1 MPMKISCIPR
11 LFSISHSNY
20 NKNKRSSQCDCWRK
34 SKHSKCRYTCEKRR
48 GLTGIYL
55 QSSKQILCG
64 PTPEKQGVPA
74 DHRNALFSFLGKSQA
89 LIHIKVYAGICVADG
104 LFCREIDG
112 LFCRSSPDIIVRRR
126 CVLSHKRRGWLE
138 PSPSFR
144 YSRNL
149 ALQDELYHP
158 VINNGP
164 AVLVCVDKRLG
175 TGPVNQSRDAG

>member
-64 PTPEKQGVPA
+64 PTPEKQSAPA

-89 LIHIKVYAGICVADG
+89 LIYQEASLLQCPPNWIQFLIVQIYGI
-104 LFCREIDG
+104 FFEREYVGASIGSRED
-112 LFCRSSPDIIVRRR
+112 DI
-126 CVLSHKRRGWLE
+126 CAY
-138 PSPSFR
+138 F
-144 YSRNL
+144 N
-149 ALQDELYHP
+149 
-158 VINNGP
+158 P
-164 AVLVCVDKRLG
+164 AK
-175 TGPVNQSRDAG
+175 

>member
-20 NKNKRSSQCDCWRK
+20 SKNKRSSQCDCWRK

-89 LIHIKVYAGICVADG
+89 LIHIKVYAGICFSNRNQSSPS
-104 LFCREIDG
+104 LNKELR
-112 LFCRSSPDIIVRRR
+112 RSSSSSR
-126 CVLSHKRRGWLE
+126 
-138 PSPSFR
+138 R
-144 YSRNL
+144 YSL
-149 ALQDELYHP
+149 SSQL
-158 VINNGP
+158 
-164 AVLVCVDKRLG
+164 
-175 TGPVNQSRDAG
+175 